1 MPISKPHSS
10 MASKNK
16 GSSSALV
23 DYLDKENQE
32 LEKMALSVPQREKEI
47 EIRSRQQHFFN
58 SYSDKIRG
66 HEVTEKIDANIS
78 KLGKNDAKFF
88 APTINFS
95 KGELKFLASKAT
107 DGRSIENT
115 WQMNPKEFER
125 FNQYLKEYSR
135 KVMDNYAQNF
145 MRQEKGLN
153 DGSGLVYFAK
163 IEHIRKYKGTDKK
176 VQQGF
181 VKSGEKKEG
190 LQSHIHIIVSRKDK
204 TQKMKLSPL
213 SNEKSKIRTIGKNSY
228 KVGFD
233 RKKWIV
239 ENEKRFD
246 KMFHYKRQ
254 EIEKF
259 EVQNALK
266 NGSMMEREATRK
278 KLSKSQEKTHNNHK
292 SLER

>member
-32 LEKMALSVPQREKEI
+32 LEKMSLSVSQREKEI

-58 SYSDKIRG
+58 AYSDKIRG
-66 HEVTEKIDANIS
+66 YEVRERIDTNIS

-95 KGELKFLASKAT
+95 KSELKFLASEAT
-107 DGRSIENT
+107 AGRSIKST

-125 FNQYLKEYSR
+125 FNQYLIQYSR

-153 DGSGLVYFAK
+153 DGGELVYFAK
-163 IEHIRKYKGTDKK
+163 IEHLRKYKGIDKK
-176 VQQGF
+176 VQQGLA
-181 VKSGEKKEG
+181 KSGEKKEG
-190 LQSHIHIIVSRKDK
+190 LQSHVHIIVSRKDK

-213 SNEKSKIRTIGKNSY
+213 SNEKSKIRTIGQNAY

-239 ENEKRFD
+239 ENEKSFD
-246 KMFHYKRQ
+246 RMFHYKRQ

-266 NGSMMEREATRK
+266 NGSIIEKEELRI
-278 KLSKSQEKTHNNHK
+278 KLSNTNEKVNNIHK
-292 SLER
+292 PLER